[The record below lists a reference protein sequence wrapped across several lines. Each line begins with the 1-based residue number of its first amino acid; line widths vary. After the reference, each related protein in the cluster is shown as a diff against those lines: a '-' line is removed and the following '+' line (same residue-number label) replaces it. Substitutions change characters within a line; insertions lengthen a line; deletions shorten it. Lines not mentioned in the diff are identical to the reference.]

1 MNLQET
7 EKNSQIDPA
16 NQYTNVS
23 KNEIK
28 NMKNKITIITIIL
41 QCLFVQIGTSFA
53 QKPLDL
59 GNLNAK
65 AKVLAKPSDP
75 FDVAYGFLKG
85 EVKVNVLVDEKGN
98 VIKADAVSG
107 DEKLRFAAVEAA
119 KGSKFTPYLM
129 KGKAV
134 KVKGFLT
141 FQFGESNEAAL
152 KKSIENT
159 VSDERK
165 KDDARKL
172 YDKGDYAGAIKIL
185 NDVVDS
191 GFFNTSER
199 ELRARCFYKLNDY
212 KNALKDVEVTINLRQ
227 KGTPA
232 TVFNLQGD
240 IYVQL
245 IDYAKAVESYTKVIE
260 IDPKNIEA
268 YGNRGYAYSKLS
280 KKAESTADFKKVIE
294 IDPKDKY
301 ALYNLDALANNRKV
315 LSREEYK
322 KLKQIYYV

>member
-1 MNLQET
+1 
-7 EKNSQIDPA
+7 
-16 NQYTNVS
+16 
-23 KNEIK
+23 
-28 NMKNKITIITIIL
+28 MKRNIINFTVVLI
-41 QCLFVQIGTSFA
+41 CLLIQVQISFA
-53 QKPLDL
+53 QKSAPVEL
-59 GNLNAK
+59 GLLNDK
-65 AKVLAKPSDP
+65 AKTLAKPSDP
-75 FDVAYGFLKG
+75 FDVSYGFLSG
-85 EVKVNVLVDEKGN
+85 EVRVNVLVDEKGN

-107 DEKLRFAAVEAA
+107 DEKLRFEAVEAA

-141 FQFGESNEAAL
+141 FQFGESNGAFL
-152 KKSIENT
+152 KKSIENNL
-159 VSDERK
+159 SDEKK
-165 KDDARKL
+165 KDEARKL
-172 YDKGDYAGAIKIL
+172 YNKGDYEGAIKLL
-185 NDVVDS
+185 NDLVDS
-191 GFFNTSER
+191 AFLNTSER
-199 ELRARCFYKLNDY
+199 ELRALCFYKLNDY
-212 KNALKDVEVTINLRQ
+212 KNALKDVEVTIKLRQ
-227 KGTPA
+227 EGTPA

-245 IDYAKAVESYTKVIE
+245 TDYTKAVESYTKVIE

-280 KKAESTADFKKVIE
+280 KKAESIADFKKVIE

-301 ALYNLDALANNRKV
+301 ALYNLDALSNNRKV